1 MMLRRLFLWLASPPV
16 TWFACATQWRCS
28 EAGLKGAPGAC
39 LASKCAS
46 ATDSIASGRF
56 GGRHQSS
63 HEPVAVRGHVGTL
76 DGGGDAKRRGYAGRD
91 PLSYVVEWIASQAR
105 NLRPA
110 INPEHRPVPR
120 QSWLPTHTAPCPAPR
135 HPGEPPCNVNASQHV
150 KGRPSPPPPRSGPSP
165 PARGSRARVPLPP
178 PPPAPRASPAPRFAT
193 TPHPCLRRRPAGGR
207 RVSRARRRWRHRCLV
222 PGTPTPAP
230 VVIRDDGKQYAAGQT
245 PAASHARSGADAVAW
260 RRRVAVG
267 ASSPP
272 CVADSRGPCRDVVRR
287 LARPRRLGCVRVIES
302 ELNC

>member
-1 MMLRRLFLWLASPPV
+1 MLRRLFLWLASPPV

-150 KGRPSPPPPRSGPSP
+150 NGRPSPPPLDPG
-165 PARGSRARVPLPP
+165 PARRPVARGCESRSIPP
-178 PPPAPRASPAPRFAT
+178 PPPRERVPPRV
-193 TPHPCLRRRPAGGR
+193 LRRRLTPACAGGLPAGGAFL
-207 RVSRARRRWRHRCLV
+207 VHGGAGGIGALSLARRHL
-222 PGTPTPAP
+222 
-230 VVIRDDGKQYAAGQT
+230 
-245 PAASHARSGADAVAW
+245 
-260 RRRVAVG
+260 
-267 ASSPP
+267 PP
-272 CVADSRGPCRDVVRR
+272 S
-287 LARPRRLGCVRVIES
+287 
-302 ELNC
+302 